1 MKLYTE
7 EQVKELLNGQEI
19 KLEGIDPEAIFN
31 EDLEDRE
38 LQENYDRFL
47 ENEEHYKSKYNELVP
62 KINKLDAR
70 IGEIKETI
78 ISLAMSSPESLRS
91 GLIKELKKSKK
102 KSNKLKSIAD
112 EYYIKMEEQTTLI
125 KRYQSMND
133 HKLFLHWQYLKHLG
147 ATEKP
152 WLDWS
157 PQYKDRM
164 I

>member
-19 KLEGIDPEAIFN
+19 KLEGIDPEAVFN

-38 LQENYDRFL
+38 LQENYDKFL
-47 ENEEHYKSKYNELVP
+47 EKEEYYKSKYNELVP
-62 KINKLDAR
+62 TINKLDAR
-70 IGEIKETI
+70 IDEIKETI

-147 ATEKP
+147 VTEKP